1 VFEDLWEDM
10 SLAYL
15 SVFCMQL
22 LRVRVEHEQARLGQ
36 HVLYVHI
43 ATFVLLCL
51 APFFIFDL
59 AAISVDDEAVRDA
72 LGLAGVFL
80 CVFGLLYGGFW
91 RIQMRRRFSLPE
103 NRACC
108 GKPD

>member
-80 CVFGLLYGGFW
+80 ASSHTARC
-91 RIQMRRRFSLPE
+91 I
-103 NRACC
+103 
-108 GKPD
+108 